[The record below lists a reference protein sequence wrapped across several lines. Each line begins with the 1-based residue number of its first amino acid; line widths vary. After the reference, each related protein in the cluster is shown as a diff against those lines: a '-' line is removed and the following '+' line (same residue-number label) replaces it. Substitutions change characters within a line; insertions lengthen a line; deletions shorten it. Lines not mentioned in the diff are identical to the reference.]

1 MLDSNGYFKDN
12 GGTGTNVNIYGGHIY
27 GDVYGAGNGNYLYAL
42 DKKGNKKVTV
52 NEYYPV
58 NPNDSESE
66 TIPLVYTVPM
76 RETMPSYMA
85 ASDAA
90 KIVNI
95 NSWRPITNKV
105 NIDIKGNSTSDII
118 TIDGDVYGGGNS
130 ASVQKS
136 DNQVGAIKINIGNNV
151 NIRSVFMGCNG
162 EALFAKSEDNDFM
175 NKFQKLNGD
184 VENGKELNLADTI
197 DWINDPSNKGIST
210 IYLSTENAQRPLV
223 YPHLLDLYFQSV
235 ETDIQG
241 QLTWNGSESGDGL
254 TNCTIGT
261 FCCGGNRGNM
271 SVYPNSEGNV
281 IDYTFP
287 AGLVITNKIV
297 GGCNNANYNYKDLV
311 THEGGYLL
319 GNTHSEY
326 PFIKLTIKNQFKPK
340 EDNNAY
346 IGGNVYGGCYQA
358 GTVRGDIVI
367 DFQSDMLG
375 GKSKEKLDN
384 SNDFLSSKPQY
395 SALNVYG
402 GGYGMESYVYGNTDI
417 IVAKGLKCSA
427 PSTSSSGEF
436 NASGVSANFVYGGGQ
451 QGNVIGVTNVDVL
464 NGHIYKAVTGGS
476 YSGYVWGS
484 TQVKVGYPIYYKVKD
499 KQSGI
504 YLLDRTD
511 KSNKYIDH
519 EGNTETGAILSDLAS
534 ETIKQDIKLIAGDII
549 SQAVYESIIGKQGL
563 TEEFVKTDCFETCV
577 SSPAS
582 SLT

>member
-76 RETMPSYMA
+76 RETMPSYIA

-105 NIDIKGNSTSDII
+105 NINIKGNSTSDMI

-210 IYLSTENAQRPLV
+210 IYLSIENAQRPLV

-241 QLTWNGSESGDGL
+241 KLTWNGSESGDGL

-271 SVYPNSEGNV
+271 SVYPNSVGNV
-281 IDYTFP
+281 VDYTFP

-319 GNTHSEY
+319 GNTHSDY
-326 PFIKLTIKNQFKPK
+326 PFIKLTIKN
-340 EDNNAY
+340 D
-346 IGGNVYGGCYQA
+346 
-358 GTVRGDIVI
+358 RDI
-367 DFQSDMLG
+367 
-375 GKSKEKLDN
+375 
-384 SNDFLSSKPQY
+384 
-395 SALNVYG
+395 A
-402 GGYGMESYVYGNTDI
+402 TH
-417 IVAKGLKCSA
+417 
-427 PSTSSSGEF
+427 ST
-436 NASGVSANFVYGGGQ
+436 
-451 QGNVIGVTNVDVL
+451 
-464 NGHIYKAVTGGS
+464 
-476 YSGYVWGS
+476 
-484 TQVKVGYPIYYKVKD
+484 
-499 KQSGI
+499 
-504 YLLDRTD
+504 R
-511 KSNKYIDH
+511 
-519 EGNTETGAILSDLAS
+519 
-534 ETIKQDIKLIAGDII
+534 LIASADRK
-549 SQAVYESIIGKQGL
+549 SVE
-563 TEEFVKTDCFETCV
+563 
-577 SSPAS
+577 
-582 SLT
+582 